1 MFFKGSL
8 RTCFGSTFKLWSER
22 KKKPR
27 GKKKKEGRDREV
39 HYSIEKKKKR
49 TCTEHSKELGDH
61 TRSGERTIMEILEIN
76 KVVDGRDTYRYGI
89 FGRDHI
95 KMEDIFQR
103 IRLLLHKE
111 ALEEGITKFF

>member
-1 MFFKGSL
+1 M
-8 RTCFGSTFKLWSER
+8 
-22 KKKPR
+22 
-27 GKKKKEGRDREV
+27 
-39 HYSIEKKKKR
+39 HYSIEKKKKKNH
-49 TCTEHSKELGDH
+49 TEHSKELGDH
-61 TRSGERTIMEILEIN
+61 TMSGERIIMEILEIN

-89 FGRDHI
+89 FGKDHI

>member
-1 MFFKGSL
+1 M
-8 RTCFGSTFKLWSER
+8 RTCFRSTFKLWSKR

-27 GKKKKEGRDREV
+27 GKKKRGKRRRGALFDR
-39 HYSIEKKKKR
+39 EKKKKNH
-49 TCTEHSKELGDH
+49 TEHSKELGDH
-61 TRSGERTIMEILEIN
+61 TMSGERTIMEILEIN

-89 FGRDHI
+89 FGKDHI